1 MANNT
6 LGTIRGTI
14 EIDYDGAGIVKA
26 VRDTDKAKDSMDR
39 LDRSVSGILSTFRKF
54 AKAAVIAG
62 ASSLAFN
69 SSLQLIAGTLAVIA
83 PLVAA
88 GAAALPGILLS
99 AAAAGVVAKV
109 ALVGMGDALKAATGD
124 AAEFEE
130 AIKNLAPEAQQ
141 FARAWRGA
149 LQALKPVQQAIQG
162 AFFTGLGAELN
173 RIVPR
178 VASLQAQAVGVAAAM
193 NRLIRE
199 VVQFATSGESIENVR
214 GILSGVNAFL
224 IRIRG
229 SVGPVVSAFISLAA
243 QASGFAGSF
252 GDTVGA
258 VLQRFAVFLRG
269 VDLAG
274 LFERAMPI
282 VQALGEFLRNMG
294 TIVSQLFTIFNVDG
308 ANAAGVLGELA
319 GKLATFLESAAG
331 QEALAALGEAMGAI
345 SGAAGQVFLTLL
357 QELAPVIVAL
367 APGVAE
373 LATQIA
379 AVLVPAIRALS
390 PLLESLAG
398 FLSDNMDWIG
408 PLTIALVAGA
418 AAYRTYTAAVKA
430 WAAIETVASALRLK
444 SVAGWVANTA
454 AIVANRV
461 ALVAHAVATAAM
473 RVPILIATAAQW
485 LWNASLYGFPLVWI
499 IAAIVAVIAIVILL
513 VKNWD
518 DVVKFFGKAW
528 EVLKDL
534 FFAGL
539 NYLKSLY
546 TGIWNGIMAYI
557 KFVAEF
563 WMRIF
568 STLWNWFKAGWQ
580 TLIDFIRNLIQLWL
594 RGLQTAALAIRDIVL
609 KIAGFFADMRNAVV
623 ERVQALVTLIKG
635 LPGRL
640 LTALGNIGRLLYNKG
655 RDIIQGF
662 INGIRDMIGRV
673 RDAARNV
680 VSAVTDFLPGS
691 PAKRGPLSGR
701 GYALLR
707 ARRMMADL
715 ARGIQD
721 ASGMPVTAMAGAI
734 RPVAAVAST
743 TGSGAS
749 TTTISNNTTGGD
761 VNIGEVNVR
770 GILDPTDPT
779 AARRIAATIH
789 DAVET
794 YKKEYM

>member
-14 EIDYDGAGIVKA
+14 EIDYDGAGIVRA

-99 AAAAGVVAKV
+99 AAAAGIVAKV
-109 ALVGMGDALKAATGD
+109 AFLGMGDALKAASGD
-124 AAEFEE
+124 AAAFEE
-130 AIKNLAPEAQQ
+130 AIKNLAPEAQK

-149 LQALKPVQQAIQG
+149 GQALKPVQQAIQG
-162 AFFTGLGAELN
+162 TFFSGLGPQVT
-173 RIVPR
+173 RI
-178 VASLQAQAVGVAAAM
+178 ANGLGSLRRAAVGVARMFNLLAREGA
-193 NRLIRE
+193 NSIQDIQFEQLEAVLEGVKDFLREINGSIRP
-199 VVQFATSGESIENVR
+199 VVQG
-214 GILSGVNAFL
+214 
-224 IRIRG
+224 
-229 SVGPVVSAFISLAA
+229 FISMAA
-243 QASGFAGSF
+243 QASQF
-252 GDTVGA
+252 GGTLGERVGTA
-258 VLQRFAVFLRG
+258 LFQFGNFLKSIDVAAVFQ
-269 VDLAG
+269 
-274 LFERAMPI
+274 RALP
-282 VQALGEFLRNMG
+282 VLQALGVFLTNIG
-294 TIVSQLFTIFNVDG
+294 SILGSVLTIFNVDG

-379 AVLVPAIRALS
+379 AVLVPAIRTLS

-408 PLTIALVAGA
+408 PLAIALVAGA

-557 KFVAEF
+557 QFVYDF
-563 WMRIF
+563 WIRIF
-568 STLWNWFKAGWQ
+568 TTLWNWFKNGWQ

-673 RDAARNV
+673 RNAAQSV
-680 VSAVTDFLPGS
+680 VNAVTDFLPGS

-721 ASGMPVTAMAGAI
+721 ASQMPVTAMAGAI

-749 TTTISNNTTGGD
+749 TTTITNHTTGGNVSID
-761 VNIGEVNVR
+761 RVEVR
-770 GILDPTDPT
+770 GVLDPTDPT

>member
-14 EIDYDGAGIVKA
+14 EIDYDGAGIVRA

-99 AAAAGVVAKV
+99 AAAAGIVAKV
-109 ALVGMGDALKAATGD
+109 AFLGMGDALKAASGD
-124 AAEFEE
+124 AAAFEE
-130 AIKNLAPEAQQ
+130 AIKNLAPEAQK

-149 LQALKPVQQAIQG
+149 GQALKPVQQAIQG
-162 AFFTGLGAELN
+162 TFFSGLGPQVT
-173 RIVPR
+173 RI
-178 VASLQAQAVGVAAAM
+178 ANGLGSLRRAAVGVARMFNLLAREGA
-193 NRLIRE
+193 NSIQDIQFEQLEAVLEGVKDFLREINGSIRP
-199 VVQFATSGESIENVR
+199 VVQG
-214 GILSGVNAFL
+214 
-224 IRIRG
+224 
-229 SVGPVVSAFISLAA
+229 FISMAA
-243 QASGFAGSF
+243 QASQF
-252 GDTVGA
+252 GGALGERVGTA
-258 VLQRFAVFLRG
+258 LFQFGNFLKSIDVAAVFQ
-269 VDLAG
+269 
-274 LFERAMPI
+274 RALP
-282 VQALGEFLRNMG
+282 VLQALGVFLTNIG
-294 TIVSQLFTIFNVDG
+294 SILGSVLTIFNVDG

-379 AVLVPAIRALS
+379 AVLVPAIRTLS

-408 PLTIALVAGA
+408 PLAIALVAGA

-557 KFVAEF
+557 QFVYDF
-563 WMRIF
+563 WIRIF
-568 STLWNWFKAGWQ
+568 TTLWNWFKNGWQ

-673 RDAARNV
+673 RNAAQSV
-680 VSAVTDFLPGS
+680 VNAVTDFLPGS

-721 ASGMPVTAMAGAI
+721 ASQMPVTAMAGAI

-749 TTTISNNTTGGD
+749 TTTITNHTTGGNVSID
-761 VNIGEVNVR
+761 RVEVR
-770 GILDPTDPT
+770 GVLDPTDPT